1 MLNAISK
8 ILFRTLRKNRQLI
21 MFYDELVS
29 SRDHLETLCMN
40 LKLTTFYHLCK
51 RSGFQFYLKSHQFAT
66 FQYLRI
72 TICCVIS
79 VFMLLCC
86 TDNKTTTRVSKNEI
100 ILHGLCLLIS
110 CLDVL
115 DYIKCMT
122 SSTVTFR
129 FTS

>member
-1 MLNAISK
+1 MNEITEMYLVNLLLLISDNLTMINAIFSK
-8 ILFRTLRKNRQLI
+8 ILLRTLIKNRQLI
-21 MFYDELVS
+21 LFYDKLVS

-79 VFMLLCC
+79 VFMLLCY
-86 TDNKTTTRVSKNEI
+86 TDNKTTIRVSKNGI
-100 ILHGLCLLIS
+100 I
-110 CLDVL
+110 
-115 DYIKCMT
+115 
-122 SSTVTFR
+122 
-129 FTS
+129 